1 MDISNSE
8 TQETSNYT
16 TIIDPDE
23 SFMTSFKAAAAAVTE
38 LYTKG
43 ANQRRQA
50 FQNGYQKCLE
60 DLMNFVNAHQQQ
72 RSQGDGADGN
82 NNITITSVE
91 LWNWARTKNHEI
103 QNSVQTNLFCN
114 ENGQFTFC
122 FQPNATMMYNHPNQR
137 EIDNIDTGQEGGIG
151 TLMGND
157 SLKRRLNEQ
166 HFMGRPMTDTFFEP
180 SFKRGRSR
188 KEE

>member
-1 MDISNSE
+1 MDISNNDS
-8 TQETSNYT
+8 QETSNYT
-16 TIIDPDE
+16 TILDPDE
-23 SFMTSFKAAAAAVTE
+23 SFMVSFKAAAAAVTE

-60 DLMNFVNAHQQQ
+60 DLMNF
-72 RSQGDGADGN
+72 
-82 NNITITSVE
+82 
-91 LWNWARTKNHEI
+91 
-103 QNSVQTNLFCN
+103 
-114 ENGQFTFC
+114 
-122 FQPNATMMYNHPNQR
+122 PNAAMMYNHPNQR

-166 HFMGRPMTDTFFEP
+166 NFMGRPMTDLSFFEHP
-180 SFKRGRSR
+180 LPPVKRGRLR